1 MWTSSIGTNAG
12 KLWNILHEAGETNLS
27 ALKKRSRLND
37 RELYLALG
45 WLTREGKIRYAQ
57 EKTAIKVSLQ

>member
-1 MWTSSIGTNAG
+1 MWTSAIGVNAG
-12 KLWNILHEAGETNLS
+12 KLWTILNADGETNLS
-27 ALKKRSRLND
+27 ALKKRSKLND